1 MVAAKGKVSVGMNPV
16 AEDAHT
22 CRTGVRTFKV
32 YSENEKNKDAASIK
46 SARDSFLPARRIPN
60 KGYPPANA
68 SDSKGS
74 SKILGKNNCKHDNSG
89 LNVNQNIRR
98 KALADVSNVQSGN
111 ARDVAYDVS
120 KPMISVG
127 PGSRTTNL
135 SSRISAKGKMRDNPS
150 QKAGDLHAS
159 RKGAK
164 DLRVSL
170 EDQKTNAKNH
180 GHESTVNNSRRNAR
194 NFVAVMRKSLP
205 ALKRVSHADAS
216 NAKENDG
223 SSEETNNISGFP
235 VKVKVSK
242 KVVPQVGMGRKD
254 LWRNRVSDG
263 FILMAPR
270 DQNNAEVRV
279 SRKSVRMTSL
289 SCTSLLQIIDKK
301 WMLRY
306 SGIVIWFMV
315 PTIKIFTYSYA
326 CAVTSFSTPTL
337 VLTRFLHSLIQPIL
351 KTEIN
356 ASSHYKTSRSKG
368 ISSLSKSKSIAPI
381 SSKKKKPVTSFPEN
395 MPLVIA
401 NEVTQGEPSSDNN
414 KMSGAN
420 HKSDVITIGK
430 SSRRRS
436 YTLLLMTRSK
446 LLEEHGEVI
455 EQEKLPSI
463 DDTSNQLEV
472 AEYVDAIYKYYWI
485 LEVQNS
491 SLENYMAIQTDIT
504 PQMRGIV
511 INWLIEVHFKFE
523 LMPETLYLMV
533 TLLDRYLSQA
543 QIKKNELQLVG
554 LTALFL
560 ASKYEDFWHPRIKD
574 LISISAESYSRDQML
589 LMVRGQMLVM
599 SIVMLVSP
607 GLNGTRGLLCFQE
620 KLLLKNLKFRLN
632 EPTPYVFMLRFLKAA
647 QSDMKEDDGSA
658 NLNHCSCV
666 SVDQR
671 FSGHKAGYW
680 MLEHLAF
687 YLIELCLVEYKA
699 LKFKPSML
707 CASAIY
713 VARSTLQMAPAWTP
727 LLARHAHYQ
736 VSQIRD
742 CAEMILRFQKDART
756 SQLRV
761 TYEKYMRPDLSGV
774 AAIKPLS
781 ELPL

>member
-74 SKILGKNNCKHDNSG
+74 SKIVGKNNCKHDNSG

-159 RKGAK
+159 RKAGAK

-235 VKVKVSK
+235 VKVKASK

-279 SRKSVRMTSL
+279 SRKSVR
-289 SCTSLLQIIDKK
+289 
-301 WMLRY
+301 
-306 SGIVIWFMV
+306 
-315 PTIKIFTYSYA
+315 
-326 CAVTSFSTPTL
+326 
-337 VLTRFLHSLIQPIL
+337 PIL

-356 ASSHYKTSRSKG
+356 ASSHYKTSRSKC

-589 LMVRGQMLVM
+589 LMVRGQMLLM
-599 SIVMLVSP
+599 
-607 GLNGTRGLLCFQE
+607 E

-647 QSDMKEDDGSA
+647 QSDMK
-658 NLNHCSCV
+658 
-666 SVDQR
+666 
-671 FSGHKAGYW
+671 
-680 MLEHLAF
+680 LEHLAF

>member
-1 MVAAKGKVSVGMNPV
+1 MVAAKGKVSVVMNPV

-74 SKILGKNNCKHDNSG
+74 SKIVGKNNCKHDNSG
-89 LNVNQNIRR
+89 LTVNQNVRR

-120 KPMISVG
+120 KPMILVG

-135 SSRISAKGKMRDNPS
+135 PSRISAKGKMKDNPS

-159 RKGAK
+159 RKGTK

-205 ALKRVSHADAS
+205 ELKRVSHADAS

-223 SSEETNNISGFP
+223 RSEETNNISGFP

-242 KVVPQVGMGRKD
+242 KVVPQVGMGRKH

-279 SRKSVRMTSL
+279 SRKSVRTNIYGVAYL
-289 SCTSLLQIIDKK
+289 CRLNCQGNVNVYKLFYSC
-301 WMLRY
+301 
-306 SGIVIWFMV
+306 V
-315 PTIKIFTYSYA
+315 
-326 CAVTSFSTPTL
+326 
-337 VLTRFLHSLIQPIL
+337 VLTPFLHSLIQPIL

-356 ASSHYKTSRSKG
+356 ASGHHKTSRSKC
-368 ISSLSKSKSIAPI
+368 ISSLRKSKSIAPI

-420 HKSDVITIGK
+420 HKSDVITVGK

-436 YTLLLMTRSK
+436 YTSLLMTRSK

-666 SVDQR
+666 SVDKR
-671 FSGHKAGYW
+671 FSGLKAGYW
-680 MLEHLAF
+680 MVMDISNRKMTGLEHLAF

>member
-1 MVAAKGKVSVGMNPV
+1 
-16 AEDAHT
+16 
-22 CRTGVRTFKV
+22 
-32 YSENEKNKDAASIK
+32 
-46 SARDSFLPARRIPN
+46 
-60 KGYPPANA
+60 
-68 SDSKGS
+68 
-74 SKILGKNNCKHDNSG
+74 
-89 LNVNQNIRR
+89 
-98 KALADVSNVQSGN
+98 
-111 ARDVAYDVS
+111 
-120 KPMISVG
+120 MISVG

-135 SSRISAKGKMRDNPS
+135 SSRKSAKGKMRDNPS

-159 RKGAK
+159 RKAGAK

-242 KVVPQVGMGRKD
+242 KVVPQAGMGRRH

-279 SRKSVRMTSL
+279 SRKSVR
-289 SCTSLLQIIDKK
+289 
-301 WMLRY
+301 
-306 SGIVIWFMV
+306 
-315 PTIKIFTYSYA
+315 
-326 CAVTSFSTPTL
+326 
-337 VLTRFLHSLIQPIL
+337 PIL

-356 ASSHYKTSRSKG
+356 ASGHHKTSRSKY
-368 ISSLSKSKSIAPI
+368 ISSLNTSKSIAPI

-414 KMSGAN
+414 KMSDAN

-446 LLEEHGEVI
+446 LLQEHGEVV

-463 DDTSNQLEV
+463 DDASNQLEV

-511 INWLIEVHFKFE
+511 INWLVEVHFKFE

-543 QIKKNELQLVG
+543 QIKKNELQLVGLTTLFQLQLVG

-589 LMVRGQMLVM
+589 LM
-599 SIVMLVSP
+599 
-607 GLNGTRGLLCFQE
+607 E
-620 KLLLKNLKFRLN
+620 KLLLKKLKFRLN

-647 QSDMKEDDGSA
+647 QSDMK
-658 NLNHCSCV
+658 
-666 SVDQR
+666 
-671 FSGHKAGYW
+671 
-680 MLEHLAF
+680 LEHLAF

-699 LKFKPSML
+699 LKFKPSVL

-713 VARSTLQMAPAWTP
+713 VARATLQIAPAWTP

-742 CAEMILRFQKDART
+742 CAEMILRFQKAART

>member
-74 SKILGKNNCKHDNSG
+74 SKIVGKNNCKHDNSG

-270 DQNNAEVRV
+270 DQNNAAVRV
-279 SRKSVRMTSL
+279 SRKSVR
-289 SCTSLLQIIDKK
+289 
-301 WMLRY
+301 
-306 SGIVIWFMV
+306 
-315 PTIKIFTYSYA
+315 
-326 CAVTSFSTPTL
+326 
-337 VLTRFLHSLIQPIL
+337 PIL

-356 ASSHYKTSRSKG
+356 ASSHYKTSRSKC

-599 SIVMLVSP
+599 VWY
-607 GLNGTRGLLCFQE
+607 C
-620 KLLLKNLKFRLN
+620 KLPNTSSLKLSFFVKEILDVLERKLA
-632 EPTPYVFMLRFLKAA
+632 LRIL
-647 QSDMKEDDGSA
+647 
-658 NLNHCSCV
+658 
-666 SVDQR
+666 
-671 FSGHKAGYW
+671 FS
-680 MLEHLAF
+680 
-687 YLIELCLVEYKA
+687 
-699 LKFKPSML
+699 
-707 CASAIY
+707 
-713 VARSTLQMAPAWTP
+713 P
-727 LLARHAHYQ
+727 LL
-736 VSQIRD
+736 
-742 CAEMILRFQKDART
+742 
-756 SQLRV
+756 
-761 TYEKYMRPDLSGV
+761 V
-774 AAIKPLS
+774 AGLGM
-781 ELPL
+781 

>member
-1 MVAAKGKVSVGMNPV
+1 MVAAKGKVSVGMNRV

-22 CRTGVRTFKV
+22 CRTGFRTFKV

-74 SKILGKNNCKHDNSG
+74 LKIAGKNNCKHDNSG
-89 LNVNQNIRR
+89 LTVNQNVRR

-120 KPMISVG
+120 KPMIPEG
-127 PGSRTTNL
+127 PGSRTMNL
-135 SSRISAKGKMRDNPS
+135 SSRKSAKGKMRDNLS

-159 RKGAK
+159 RKAGAK

-180 GHESTVNNSRRNAR
+180 GHESTVNKSRRNAR

-223 SSEETNNISGFP
+223 ISKETNNISEFP

-242 KVVPQVGMGRKD
+242 KVVPQAGMGRRH

-270 DQNNAEVRV
+270 DQNNAEVLV
-279 SRKSVRMTSL
+279 SRKSVRP
-289 SCTSLLQIIDKK
+289 II
-301 WMLRY
+301 
-306 SGIVIWFMV
+306 
-315 PTIKIFTYSYA
+315 
-326 CAVTSFSTPTL
+326 
-337 VLTRFLHSLIQPIL
+337 

-356 ASSHYKTSRSKG
+356 ASGHHKTSRSKC
-368 ISSLSKSKSIAPI
+368 ISSLNKSKSVAPI
-381 SSKKKKPVTSFPEN
+381 SSKKKKHVTSFPEN

-414 KMSGAN
+414 KMSSAN

-436 YTLLLMTRSK
+436 YTSLLMTRSK
-446 LLEEHGEVI
+446 LLEEHGEVM
-455 EQEKLPSI
+455 EQENLPSI

-589 LMVRGQMLVM
+589 LM
-599 SIVMLVSP
+599 
-607 GLNGTRGLLCFQE
+607 E
-620 KLLLKNLKFRLN
+620 KLLLKKLKFRLN

-647 QSDMKEDDGSA
+647 QSEMK
-658 NLNHCSCV
+658 
-666 SVDQR
+666 
-671 FSGHKAGYW
+671 
-680 MLEHLAF
+680 LEHLAF

-713 VARSTLQMAPAWTP
+713 VARSTLQMVPAWTP

-736 VSQIRD
+736 VSQMRD
-742 CAEMILRFQKDART
+742 CAEMILRFQKAART

>member
-74 SKILGKNNCKHDNSG
+74 SKIVGKNNCKHDNSG

-270 DQNNAEVRV
+270 DQNNAAVRV
-279 SRKSVRMTSL
+279 SRKSVR
-289 SCTSLLQIIDKK
+289 
-301 WMLRY
+301 
-306 SGIVIWFMV
+306 
-315 PTIKIFTYSYA
+315 
-326 CAVTSFSTPTL
+326 
-337 VLTRFLHSLIQPIL
+337 PIL

-356 ASSHYKTSRSKG
+356 ASSHYKTSRSKC

-589 LMVRGQMLVM
+589 LM
-599 SIVMLVSP
+599 
-607 GLNGTRGLLCFQE
+607 E

-647 QSDMKEDDGSA
+647 QSDMK
-658 NLNHCSCV
+658 
-666 SVDQR
+666 
-671 FSGHKAGYW
+671 
-680 MLEHLAF
+680 LEHLAF

>member
-1 MVAAKGKVSVGMNPV
+1 MVATKGKVSVGMNRV

-74 SKILGKNNCKHDNSG
+74 LKIAGKNNCKHDNSG
-89 LNVNQNIRR
+89 LTVNQNVRR

-135 SSRISAKGKMRDNPS
+135 SSRKSAKGKMRDNLS
-150 QKAGDLHAS
+150 QKAGDRHAS
-159 RKGAK
+159 RKAGAK

-205 ALKRVSHADAS
+205 VLKRVSHADAS
-216 NAKENDG
+216 NAKDNDG
-223 SSEETNNISGFP
+223 MSEETNNISEFP
-235 VKVKVSK
+235 VKVKVNK
-242 KVVPQVGMGRKD
+242 KVVPQVGMGRRH

-279 SRKSVRMTSL
+279 SRKSVR
-289 SCTSLLQIIDKK
+289 
-301 WMLRY
+301 
-306 SGIVIWFMV
+306 
-315 PTIKIFTYSYA
+315 
-326 CAVTSFSTPTL
+326 
-337 VLTRFLHSLIQPIL
+337 PIL

-356 ASSHYKTSRSKG
+356 ASGHHKASRSKC
-368 ISSLSKSKSIAPI
+368 ISSLNKSKSVAPI
-381 SSKKKKPVTSFPEN
+381 SSKKKTPVTSFPEN

-414 KMSGAN
+414 KMSSAN

-436 YTLLLMTRSK
+436 YTSLLMTRSK

-455 EQEKLPSI
+455 EQEKLPAI

-543 QIKKNELQLVG
+543 QIKKSELQLVG

-589 LMVRGQMLVM
+589 VM
-599 SIVMLVSP
+599 
-607 GLNGTRGLLCFQE
+607 E
-620 KLLLKNLKFRLN
+620 KLLLKKLKFRLN

-647 QSDMKEDDGSA
+647 QSDMK
-658 NLNHCSCV
+658 
-666 SVDQR
+666 
-671 FSGHKAGYW
+671 
-680 MLEHLAF
+680 LEHLAF
-687 YLIELCLVEYKA
+687 YLIELCLVEHKA

-736 VSQIRD
+736 VSQIRYYLLRLISISGYFSTKLIIKLDYYRD
-742 CAEMILRFQKDART
+742 CAEMILRFQKAART

-774 AAIKPLS
+774 AAIKTLS

>member
-74 SKILGKNNCKHDNSG
+74 SKIVGKNNCKHDNSG

-159 RKGAK
+159 RKAGAK

-235 VKVKVSK
+235 VKVKASK

-279 SRKSVRMTSL
+279 SRKSVR
-289 SCTSLLQIIDKK
+289 
-301 WMLRY
+301 
-306 SGIVIWFMV
+306 
-315 PTIKIFTYSYA
+315 
-326 CAVTSFSTPTL
+326 
-337 VLTRFLHSLIQPIL
+337 PIL

-356 ASSHYKTSRSKG
+356 ASSHYKTSRSKC

-589 LMVRGQMLVM
+589 LM
-599 SIVMLVSP
+599 
-607 GLNGTRGLLCFQE
+607 E

-647 QSDMKEDDGSA
+647 QSDMK
-658 NLNHCSCV
+658 
-666 SVDQR
+666 
-671 FSGHKAGYW
+671 
-680 MLEHLAF
+680 LEHLAF

>member
-1 MVAAKGKVSVGMNPV
+1 MVAAKGKVSVGMNRV

-46 SARDSFLPARRIPN
+46 YARDSFLPARRIPN

-74 SKILGKNNCKHDNSG
+74 SKIVGKNNCKHDNSG
-89 LNVNQNIRR
+89 LTVNQNVRR

-135 SSRISAKGKMRDNPS
+135 SSRKSAKEKMRDNLS

-194 NFVAVMRKSLP
+194 NFVAGMRKSPP
-205 ALKRVSHADAS
+205 ALKRVSQADAS

-223 SSEETNNISGFP
+223 SSEETNNISEFP

-242 KVVPQVGMGRKD
+242 KVVPQVGMGRRH

-279 SRKSVRMTSL
+279 SRKSVM
-289 SCTSLLQIIDKK
+289 
-301 WMLRY
+301 
-306 SGIVIWFMV
+306 
-315 PTIKIFTYSYA
+315 
-326 CAVTSFSTPTL
+326 
-337 VLTRFLHSLIQPIL
+337 PIL

-356 ASSHYKTSRSKG
+356 ASGHHKTSRSKC
-368 ISSLSKSKSIAPI
+368 ISSLNKSKSIAPI

-414 KMSGAN
+414 KMSSAN

-436 YTLLLMTRSK
+436 YTSLLMTRSK

-472 AEYVDAIYKYYWI
+472 AEYVDTIYKYYWI

-491 SLENYMAIQTDIT
+491 SLENYMTIQTDIT

-589 LMVRGQMLVM
+589 LM
-599 SIVMLVSP
+599 
-607 GLNGTRGLLCFQE
+607 E
-620 KLLLKNLKFRLN
+620 KLLLKKLKFRLN

-647 QSDMKEDDGSA
+647 QSDMK
-658 NLNHCSCV
+658 
-666 SVDQR
+666 
-671 FSGHKAGYW
+671 
-680 MLEHLAF
+680 LEHLAF

-742 CAEMILRFQKDART
+742 CAEMILRFQKAART

>member
-1 MVAAKGKVSVGMNPV
+1 MVATKGKVSVGMNRV

-74 SKILGKNNCKHDNSG
+74 LKIAGKNNCKHDNSG
-89 LNVNQNIRR
+89 LTVNQNVRR

-135 SSRISAKGKMRDNPS
+135 SSRKSAKGKMRDNLS
-150 QKAGDLHAS
+150 QKAGDRHAS

-216 NAKENDG
+216 NAKDNDG
-223 SSEETNNISGFP
+223 MSEETNNISEFP
-235 VKVKVSK
+235 VKVKVNK
-242 KVVPQVGMGRKD
+242 KVVPQVGMGRRH

-279 SRKSVRMTSL
+279 SRKSVR
-289 SCTSLLQIIDKK
+289 
-301 WMLRY
+301 
-306 SGIVIWFMV
+306 
-315 PTIKIFTYSYA
+315 
-326 CAVTSFSTPTL
+326 
-337 VLTRFLHSLIQPIL
+337 PIL

-356 ASSHYKTSRSKG
+356 ASGHHKASRSKC
-368 ISSLSKSKSIAPI
+368 ISSLNKSKSVAPI

-414 KMSGAN
+414 KMSSAN

-436 YTLLLMTRSK
+436 YTSLLMTRSK

-455 EQEKLPSI
+455 EQEKLPAI

-543 QIKKNELQLVG
+543 QIKKSELQLVG

-589 LMVRGQMLVM
+589 VM
-599 SIVMLVSP
+599 
-607 GLNGTRGLLCFQE
+607 E
-620 KLLLKNLKFRLN
+620 KLLLKKLKFRLN

-647 QSDMKEDDGSA
+647 QSDMK
-658 NLNHCSCV
+658 
-666 SVDQR
+666 
-671 FSGHKAGYW
+671 
-680 MLEHLAF
+680 LEHLAF
-687 YLIELCLVEYKA
+687 YLIELCLVEHKA

-742 CAEMILRFQKDART
+742 CAEMILRFQKAART

-774 AAIKPLS
+774 AAIKTLS

>member
-1 MVAAKGKVSVGMNPV
+1 MVAAKGKVSVVMNPV

-74 SKILGKNNCKHDNSG
+74 SKIVGKNNCKHDNSG
-89 LNVNQNIRR
+89 LTVNQNVRR

-120 KPMISVG
+120 KPMILVG

-180 GHESTVNNSRRNAR
+180 GHESTVNNSSRNAR

-242 KVVPQVGMGRKD
+242 KVVPQVGMGRKN
-254 LWRNRVSDG
+254 LWSNRVSDG

-279 SRKSVRMTSL
+279 SRKSVR
-289 SCTSLLQIIDKK
+289 
-301 WMLRY
+301 
-306 SGIVIWFMV
+306 
-315 PTIKIFTYSYA
+315 PT
-326 CAVTSFSTPTL
+326 
-337 VLTRFLHSLIQPIL
+337 L

-356 ASSHYKTSRSKG
+356 ASGHHKTSRSKC

-436 YTLLLMTRSK
+436 YTSLLMTRSK

-589 LMVRGQMLVM
+589 LM
-599 SIVMLVSP
+599 
-607 GLNGTRGLLCFQE
+607 E

-647 QSDMKEDDGSA
+647 QSDMK
-658 NLNHCSCV
+658 
-666 SVDQR
+666 
-671 FSGHKAGYW
+671 
-680 MLEHLAF
+680 LEHLAF

-781 ELPL
+781 ELPR

>member
-74 SKILGKNNCKHDNSG
+74 SKIVGKNNCKHDNSG

-279 SRKSVRMTSL
+279 SRKSVR
-289 SCTSLLQIIDKK
+289 
-301 WMLRY
+301 
-306 SGIVIWFMV
+306 
-315 PTIKIFTYSYA
+315 
-326 CAVTSFSTPTL
+326 
-337 VLTRFLHSLIQPIL
+337 PIL

-356 ASSHYKTSRSKG
+356 ASSHYKTSRSKC

-589 LMVRGQMLVM
+589 LMVRGQMLLMVWY
-599 SIVMLVSP
+599 
-607 GLNGTRGLLCFQE
+607 C
-620 KLLLKNLKFRLN
+620 KLPNTSSLKLSFFVKEILDVLERKLA
-632 EPTPYVFMLRFLKAA
+632 LRIL
-647 QSDMKEDDGSA
+647 
-658 NLNHCSCV
+658 
-666 SVDQR
+666 
-671 FSGHKAGYW
+671 FS
-680 MLEHLAF
+680 
-687 YLIELCLVEYKA
+687 
-699 LKFKPSML
+699 
-707 CASAIY
+707 
-713 VARSTLQMAPAWTP
+713 P
-727 LLARHAHYQ
+727 LL
-736 VSQIRD
+736 
-742 CAEMILRFQKDART
+742 
-756 SQLRV
+756 
-761 TYEKYMRPDLSGV
+761 V
-774 AAIKPLS
+774 AGLGM
-781 ELPL
+781 

>member
-1 MVAAKGKVSVGMNPV
+1 MVAAKGKVSVGVSRV

-32 YSENEKNKDAASIK
+32 YSENEKSKDAASIK
-46 SARDSFLPARRIPN
+46 SARDSFLPARRIPT

-68 SDSKGS
+68 SVSKGS
-74 SKILGKNNCKHDNSG
+74 SKIVGKNNCKHDNSG
-89 LNVNQNIRR
+89 LTVNQNVSR

-135 SSRISAKGKMRDNPS
+135 SSRKSAKGKMRDNPS

-242 KVVPQVGMGRKD
+242 KVVPQAGMGRRH

-279 SRKSVRMTSL
+279 SRKSVR
-289 SCTSLLQIIDKK
+289 
-301 WMLRY
+301 
-306 SGIVIWFMV
+306 
-315 PTIKIFTYSYA
+315 
-326 CAVTSFSTPTL
+326 
-337 VLTRFLHSLIQPIL
+337 PIL

-356 ASSHYKTSRSKG
+356 ASGHHKTSRSKY
-368 ISSLSKSKSIAPI
+368 ISSLNTSKSIAPI

-414 KMSGAN
+414 KMSDAN

-446 LLEEHGEVI
+446 LLQEHGEVV

-463 DDTSNQLEV
+463 DDASNQLEV

-511 INWLIEVHFKFE
+511 INWLVEVHFKFE

-543 QIKKNELQLVG
+543 QIKKNELQLVGLTTLFQLQLVG

-589 LMVRGQMLVM
+589 LM
-599 SIVMLVSP
+599 
-607 GLNGTRGLLCFQE
+607 E
-620 KLLLKNLKFRLN
+620 KLLLKKLKFRLN

-647 QSDMKEDDGSA
+647 QSDMK
-658 NLNHCSCV
+658 
-666 SVDQR
+666 
-671 FSGHKAGYW
+671 
-680 MLEHLAF
+680 LEHLAF

-699 LKFKPSML
+699 LKFKPSVL

-713 VARSTLQMAPAWTP
+713 VARATLQIAPAWTP

-742 CAEMILRFQKDART
+742 CAEMILRFQKAART

>member
-1 MVAAKGKVSVGMNPV
+1 MVAAKGKVSVGMNRV

-22 CRTGVRTFKV
+22 CRTGFRTFKV

-74 SKILGKNNCKHDNSG
+74 LKIAGKNNCKHDNSG
-89 LNVNQNIRR
+89 LTVNQNVRR

-120 KPMISVG
+120 KPMISEG
-127 PGSRTTNL
+127 PGSRTMNL
-135 SSRISAKGKMRDNPS
+135 SSRKSAKGKMRDNLS
-150 QKAGDLHAS
+150 QNAGDLHAS
-159 RKGAK
+159 RKAGAK

-194 NFVAVMRKSLP
+194 NFVSVMRKSLP

-223 SSEETNNISGFP
+223 ISEETNNISEFP

-242 KVVPQVGMGRKD
+242 KVVPQVGMGRRH

-279 SRKSVRMTSL
+279 SRKSVR
-289 SCTSLLQIIDKK
+289 
-301 WMLRY
+301 
-306 SGIVIWFMV
+306 
-315 PTIKIFTYSYA
+315 
-326 CAVTSFSTPTL
+326 
-337 VLTRFLHSLIQPIL
+337 PIL

-356 ASSHYKTSRSKG
+356 ASGHHKTSRSKC
-368 ISSLSKSKSIAPI
+368 ISSLNKSKSVAPI

-401 NEVTQGEPSSDNN
+401 NEVTQGEPSSDNK
-414 KMSGAN
+414 KMSSAN

-436 YTLLLMTRSK
+436 YTSLLMTRSK

-485 LEVQNS
+485 LENS

-523 LMPETLYLMV
+523 LMQETLYLMV

-589 LMVRGQMLVM
+589 LM
-599 SIVMLVSP
+599 
-607 GLNGTRGLLCFQE
+607 E
-620 KLLLKNLKFRLN
+620 KLLLKKLKFRLN

-647 QSDMKEDDGSA
+647 QSEMK
-658 NLNHCSCV
+658 
-666 SVDQR
+666 
-671 FSGHKAGYW
+671 
-680 MLEHLAF
+680 LEHLAF

-742 CAEMILRFQKDART
+742 CAEMILRFQKAART

-781 ELPL
+781 KLPL